1 MTGRVVSFDSPRGL
15 GVIEGDDG
23 SRHAFHCT
31 EVADG
36 SRSVPVGARV
46 VYAVAPGVLGSWEAT
61 GIAVTSS
68 G

>member
-1 MTGRVVSFDSPRGL
+1 MTGRVVSFDAPRGL

-23 SRHAFHCT
+23 SRYGFHCT

-36 SRSVPVGARV
+36 SRAVPVGACVTYV
-46 VYAVAPGVLGSWEAT
+46 VVPGALGAWEAAGVT
-61 GIAVTSS
+61 VTSS

>member
-1 MTGRVVSFDSPRGL
+1 MGRVVSFDEPRGL

-23 SRHAFHCT
+23 SRYGFHCT

-36 SRSVPVGARV
+36 SRAVPEGVRV

-61 GIAVTSS
+61 AIAVTSS

>member
-1 MTGRVVSFDSPRGL
+1 MTGRVVSFDAPRGL

-23 SRHAFHCT
+23 SRYGFHCT

-46 VYAVAPGVLGSWEAT
+46 VYDVAPGVLGSWEAT
-61 GIAVTSS
+61 RVAVTSS